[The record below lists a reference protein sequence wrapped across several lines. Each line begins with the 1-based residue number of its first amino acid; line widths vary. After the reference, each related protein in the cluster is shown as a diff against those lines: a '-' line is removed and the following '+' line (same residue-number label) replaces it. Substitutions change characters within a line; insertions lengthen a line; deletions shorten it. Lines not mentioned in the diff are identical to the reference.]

1 MVKYIKKFNQM
12 MEVVNHLEKKGY
24 SIRICHNGNLVLET
38 GSNNPNYL
46 LKNTVGNIKIRY
58 IPALKLISKLGLS
71 LIK

>member
-12 MEVVNHLEKKGY
+12 KEVVNYLEKKGY
-24 SIRICHNGNLVLET
+24 SIRIYHNDNLVLET

-46 LKNTVGNIKIRY
+46 LKNTVGNIKIQY

-71 LIK
+71 LIE

>member
-12 MEVVNHLEKKGY
+12 KEVVNYLEKKGY
-24 SIRICHNGNLVLET
+24 SIRIYHNDNLVLET
-38 GSNNPNYL
+38 RSNNPNYL